1 MVLGLLPFSHDDHQF
16 QDELLYQEARRLVGA
31 EMQNIAYGEYLPTI
45 LGVDYMQKYK
55 LVVAEESKYD
65 PTVDSTIFNRSG
77 HLN

>member
-1 MVLGLLPFSHDDHQF
+1 
-16 QDELLYQEARRLVGA
+16 
-31 EMQNIAYGEYLPTI
+31 MQNIAYGEYLPTI

-77 HLN
+77 HLNLSRFFVV